1 MCLLLVAHDC
11 CPGYRLVLAANR
23 DEFHARP
30 TAPAAVWHDQR
41 NVVGGR
47 DLEAGGTWL
56 AADTEGRFATIT
68 NVRAA
73 HGRRAARRSRG
84 LIVSDFLSGRDSAE
98 DFTASLADSG
108 DDYDGF
114 NVLTYDRRTLCWY
127 SNQTPAPRAL
137 EPGIYT
143 LSNALL
149 DTVWPKTARL
159 REGFGRM
166 LGAQPEDIVENL
178 LSLLRDAHLPD
189 DDELPETGVGHAMER
204 ILASIFIRGESYG
217 TRCSTVLLIDLDDR
231 LTFHE
236 RRYDVDGVASG
247 DSRIEFD
254 LPPTPTQDPAA

>member
-30 TAPAAVWHDQR
+30 TAPAAAWHDR
-41 NVVGGR
+41 PEVIGGR

-56 AADTEGRFATIT
+56 AVDTQGRFATIT

-73 HGRRAARRSRG
+73 HGRRLARRSRG
-84 LIVSDFLSGRDSAE
+84 LIVSDFLSGQHSAQ
-98 DFTASLADSG
+98 DFTTRLADSG

-114 NVLTYDRRTLCWY
+114 NVLTYDRRSLCWY
-127 SNQTPAPRAL
+127 SNQAPAARTL

-159 REGFGRM
+159 RAGFGRI
-166 LGAQPEDIVENL
+166 LGAQPDDIVENL
-178 LSLLRDAHLPD
+178 LGLLRDAHLPD
-189 DDELPETGVGHAMER
+189 DDELPETGVGRAMER
-204 ILASIFIRGESYG
+204 ILASIFIVGESYG
-217 TRCSTVLLIDLDDR
+217 TRCSTVLLIDLDGR

-236 RRYDVDGVASG
+236 RRYDASGLASG
-247 DSRIEFD
+247 DSRIEFE
-254 LPPTPTQDPAA
+254 LPPMPT